1 MADDN
6 DLERTQPASPRRL
19 EQAREEGRV
28 ARSQEL
34 GAFAVLGAA
43 GLTIWLAGGP
53 LLAGFTGVMRRG
65 LTISHEAAFAEERML
80 HGLAE
85 QGLGGFLV
93 VAPVLGVAFIAALA
107 APLLLSGW
115 VFTLNPLQPDFSRLD
130 PLKGLSRIFSVRGL
144 IDLAKALAK
153 VMVVGGVAA
162 LAIVSGLDAMLGL
175 LKESPGAALTHAAVL
190 VGWTLIL
197 LVGGILLV
205 VAVDVPFQL
214 WHHSR
219 ELRMSREDVRRESRE
234 NEGDPLIKARIR
246 SLQREAARKR
256 MMAEVPKADVV
267 VTNPAHYAV
276 ALSYREGSMRAPRV
290 VAKGRDLV
298 AARIRELAHSHNVPL
313 LEAPPLARALYRHA
327 DLGAEIPEKLYT
339 AVAEV
344 MAYVLQLR
352 RFNAQGGKPPRLPE
366 KIEVPTT
373 LDPLND
379 ATRGETA

>member
-1 MADDN
+1 MADEN
-6 DLERTQPASPRRL
+6 DHERTQPASPRRL

-43 GLTIWLAGGP
+43 GLTIWMAGGP
-53 LLAGFTGVMRRG
+53 LLAGLTGVMRRG
-65 LTISHEAAFAEERML
+65 LTFSHEAAFVQERML
-80 HGLAE
+80 KGLAE

-93 VAPVLGVAFIAALA
+93 VAPVLGVAFVAALI
-107 APLLLSGW
+107 APMLLNGW
-115 VFTLNPLQPDFSRLD
+115 VFTLKPLQPDFTRLD
-130 PLKGLSRIFSVRGL
+130 PLKGLGRIVSVRGL

-153 VMVVGGVAA
+153 VLVVGGVAA
-162 LAIVSGLDAMLGL
+162 LAIVNGLEAMLGL
-175 LKESPGAALTHAAVL
+175 LMESPGGALIHAASL

-197 LVGGILLV
+197 LVGGIVLV

-234 NEGDPLIKARIR
+234 NEGDPQIKARIR

-267 VTNPAHYAV
+267 VTNPAHYSV

-298 AARIRELAHSHNVPL
+298 AARIRELARSHNVPL

-327 DLGAEIPEKLYT
+327 ELGAEIPEKLYT

-366 KIEVPTT
+366 KIEVPLTM
-373 LDPLND
+373 DPLTT
-379 ATRGETA
+379 AAPGETS

>member
-1 MADDN
+1 MADEN
-6 DLERTQPASPRRL
+6 DHERTQPASPRRL

-43 GLTIWLAGGP
+43 GLSIWMAGGP
-53 LLAGFTGVMRRG
+53 LLAGFTEVMRRG
-65 LTISHEAAFAEERML
+65 LTFSHEAAFVEEHML
-80 HGLAE
+80 RGLAE

-93 VAPVLGVAFIAALA
+93 ATPVLGAAFIAALA

-162 LAIVSGLDAMLGL
+162 LAIINSLDAMLGL
-175 LKESPGAALTHAAVL
+175 LMESPGGALTHAAAL

-197 LVGGILLV
+197 LVGGIVLV

-234 NEGDPLIKARIR
+234 NDGDPQIKARIR

-298 AARIRELAHSHNVPL
+298 AARIRELARSHDVPL

-366 KIEVPTT
+366 KIEVPPT
-373 LDPLND
+373 LDPLTAD
-379 ATRGETA
+379 ASGETL